1 MTTIISD
8 DGIGMSREFQKRL
21 FDPFTQV
28 ERSDTAQNRGSGLGL
43 AIVKKLVDLM
53 GGSISVESKP
63 GKGSVFTI
71 VIDFDYLEEDQTRWQ
86 ENKERASASDL
97 SLAGRRILLC
107 EDHPMNQE
115 IVKSLLE
122 EKQALVDIAE
132 NGLAGLRRFQE
143 APPWFYDAILMDI
156 RMPVMDGYEATKKLR
171 GLDRRDASCVSII
184 AMTADAFADDV
195 RKCLEAGMNG
205 HIAKPIDPGLMIK
218 LLNEKMA
225 KRK

>member
-1 MTTIISD
+1 
-8 DGIGMSREFQKRL
+8 
-21 FDPFTQV
+21 
-28 ERSDTAQNRGSGLGL
+28 
-43 AIVKKLVDLM
+43 
-53 GGSISVESKP
+53 
-63 GKGSVFTI
+63 
-71 VIDFDYLEEDQTRWQ
+71 
-86 ENKERASASDL
+86 
-97 SLAGRRILLC
+97 
-107 EDHPMNQE
+107 MNQE

-171 GLDRRDASCVSII
+171 GLDRRDASCVPII